1 MNKRIIILLAL
12 FLCSNSSVFADD
24 FAEIKGV
31 LQKYIDG
38 TSQGKPELVEEAF
51 LPTLEVQYV
60 WEDGVF
66 RRITG
71 SDYIANIKPGIAV
84 DRVANI
90 ASIEVT
96 GNAAIAKITIIFKQ
110 EHVYTDYLL
119 LLKLNDG
126 WRVSNKIAT
135 RRLK

>member
-1 MNKRIIILLAL
+1 MYKHITILLAL
-12 FLCSNSSVFADD
+12 FLCTSSSVFADD
-24 FAEIKGV
+24 FADIKEV

-51 LPTLEVQYV
+51 LPTLEIQYV

-66 RRITG
+66 RRTTAP
-71 SDYIANIKPGIAV
+71 DYIANINPGIAV
-84 DRVANI
+84 DRVASI
-90 ASIEVT
+90 DSIEVT
-96 GNAAIAKITIIFKQ
+96 DNAATAKITIVINREQ
-110 EHVYTDYLL
+110 VYTDYLL

-135 RRLK
+135 RRPK